1 MTAPPPHT
9 LLRIAQL
16 ASLDT
21 QAPGKKIY
29 SLRSK
34 GSCKSSLGAATV
46 LPHFPS
52 LGEQR
57 IRSRAAQPPAYGVPN
72 FHALHLQCLRL
83 PTVELHFVDPRVA
96 EGRCAE
102 LLARG

>member
-29 SLRSK
+29 SLSSK
-34 GSCKSSLGAATV
+34 ASCKGSLGAATV

-57 IRSRAAQPPAYGVPN
+57 HQKQRRQHRSPAYGLPN
-72 FHALHLQCLRL
+72 STRYTFTTSGVNGAL
-83 PTVELHFVDPRVA
+83 PR
-96 EGRCAE
+96 R
-102 LLARG
+102 R